1 MRRKWCF
8 PASRTFIKGSH
19 RENMADL
26 TPFKN
31 QIETA
36 LKNVDFEYAD
46 PRSAFLNAI
55 QEAGFDAPNNLL
67 IGKIMRFD
75 SPEDKNGDKSGWA
88 IYYEFPDQYN
98 PGKIFSAGIF
108 GSWKEDAPKVNWSSK
123 SQNSMTMTERFQYNE
138 AIEKARKAH
147 EVELLKQYEEAA
159 IEANN
164 IICQAN
170 PADADHPYIKRKQVN
185 SLKGIRQTNDGI
197 LIIPMS
203 YNEEV
208 RTLEYINKDG
218 KKWRLKGGC
227 ARGAYFRFDGDN
239 STVYITEGWATGASV
254 HEATGATVYVS
265 FNAGNLYEVVS
276 YAKNRHEESKIVI
289 AADDDITKPSNT
301 GRAKAIQVAE
311 GLRVDVVFPT
321 VIKDFNDQAVKEGLE
336 SVKKTLTMPIHK
348 AYEKPEEKPQDN
360 FIPPIGALRDLYDF
374 YNMTSGNVQHG
385 FAIQTA
391 LAIGS
396 VVCSRSYKTNFT
408 NFSSLYLLN
417 VAKSSTGKEHGK
429 TVVEQVL
436 GDCNMPHLIGGD
448 GYTSGGAVFS
458 AMLDRPRHISVI
470 DELGRYLSASNS
482 NGNHHQKEANTKLME
497 AIGRC
502 HSIMRPPTYSTMTLK
517 KDRADN
523 LKNRVVY
530 NPAVTILSMTTPV
543 TFFNE
548 VGLESIKDGF
558 INRFV
563 VSISDAKKDIRRHK
577 PMLQT
582 PQRIIDWVN
591 AINARVQTSHI
602 AAEPPQMVTLNFT
615 DAANNVQEEFQ
626 RYCIEQ
632 SDKLEKFGMAELS
645 GRTNEMAM
653 RISLIVALSR
663 NPNAELIEKEDI
675 EWACKYMR
683 RCLEQT
689 INVLKMNVS
698 GSEYEGF
705 KKEILHSLREASPE
719 WIRRTNMNKMQPYS
733 KHKTKDLNE
742 ILDALVDSG
751 TVEERS
757 CSGVGRPTKEYRAI
771 T

>member
-1 MRRKWCF
+1 
-8 PASRTFIKGSH
+8 
-19 RENMADL
+19 MADL

-31 QIETA
+31 QLETA
-36 LKNVDFEYAD
+36 LRNVDFEYAD
-46 PRSAFLNAI
+46 PRQAFLNAI
-55 QEAGFDAPNNLL
+55 QDAGFDTPKNIL

-88 IYYEFPDQYN
+88 IYYEFPDQNN
-98 PGKIFSAGIF
+98 PGKIFSAGVF
-108 GSWKEDAPKVNWSSK
+108 GSWKDDAPKVNWSSK

-147 EVELLKQYEEAA
+147 EIELLKQYEDAA
-159 IEANN
+159 KEAND
-164 IICQAN
+164 IIN
-170 PADADHPYIKRKQVN
+170 KSDPAYADHPYLIRKKIKPH
-185 SLKGIRQTNDGI
+185 KGIRSKDGI
-197 LIIPMS
+197 LIVPMS

-208 RTLEYINKDG
+208 RTLEYINADG
-218 KKWRLKGGC
+218 KKWRLKGGS
-227 ARGAYFRFDGDN
+227 AKGAYFRFDGDN
-239 STVYITEGWATGASV
+239 KTVYITEGWSTGASV
-254 HEATGATVYVS
+254 HEATGSTVYVS
-265 FNAGNLYEVVS
+265 FNAGNLYEVTS
-276 YAKNRHEESKIVI
+276 YAKNKHEDSKIII
-289 AADDDITKPSNT
+289 AADDDVDKPSNT
-301 GRAKAIQVAE
+301 GRTKATQVAE
-311 GLRVDVVFPT
+311 GLRVDVIFPKVPT
-321 VIKDFNDQAVKEGLE
+321 DFNDQAVKEGLE
-336 SVKKTLTMPIHK
+336 SVKETLKIIANKP
-348 AYEKPEEKPQDN
+348 YEKPEQRANDD
-360 FIPPIGALRDLYDF
+360 FIPPAGILRDLYDF
-374 YNMTSGNVQHG
+374 YNMTSGNIQHG

-396 VVCSRSYKTNFT
+396 VLCSRSYKTNFT
-408 NFSSLYLLN
+408 NFSSLYLLC

-436 GDCNMPHLIGGD
+436 SDCNMAHLIGGD

-517 KDRADN
+517 KDQADT

-548 VGLESIKDGF
+548 VGIESIKDGF
-558 INRFV
+558 INRFI
-563 VSISDAKKDIRRHK
+563 VSISDTKKDIRKHK

-582 PQRIIDWVN
+582 PQRIIDWAN
-591 AINARVQTSHI
+591 AINTRVQNSHI
-602 AAEPPQMVTLNFT
+602 AAEPPEMVTLNFT
-615 DAANNVQEEFQ
+615 DAANNVQEDFQ

-689 INVLKMNVS
+689 ISALKMNVS
-698 GSEYEGF
+698 GSEYEGH
-705 KKEILHSLREASPE
+705 KKEILNALRESSPE

-751 TVEERS
+751 TVEEQS
-757 CSGVGRPTKEYRAI
+757 CSGVGRPTKQYRAI
-771 T
+771 V